1 MYSKRKKLMV
11 LILSSILMTGS
22 LSSCA
27 GRSHDLTSVSSQ
39 QDLTELSSS
48 ETQRKKPYDA
58 TREQK
63 HRQESW
69 ETVPQ
74 QSMELKESKVIVL
87 DPGHAATRTTDYEPV
102 GPGAQETKMASV
114 IGTRGVVTGV
124 YEFARVLEISKL
136 LREELLLRG
145 YQVIMTKETN
155 EEVLSNIQRA
165 QIANGV
171 HADAFLR
178 IHADA
183 SEIASDTGAMAMCIT
198 ESNPYVPQMYRL
210 SRILAD
216 DVLAEYCAATCLTN
230 RGVTETDE
238 MTGNNWSE
246 VPCILMELGYMTNP
260 DDDRF
265 LASAEGQAAVVQG
278 IANGLDR
285 YFNNLSA

>member
-1 MYSKRKKLMV
+1 MV
-11 LILSSILMTGS
+11 LLTGC

-27 GRSHDLTSVSSQ
+27 GRSQALPSVPSQ
-39 QDLTELSSS
+39 LNLTEPSSTPAQ
-48 ETQRKKPYDA
+48 EKVRNRDEKKQ
-58 TREQK
+58 E
-63 HRQESW
+63 HRQDSEK
-69 ETVPQ
+69 TVSDTTPEP
-74 QSMELKESKVIVL
+74 SEPRVIVL

-265 LASAEGQAAVVQG
+265 LASAEGQTAVVQG